1 MFEPDPIQDNK
12 PKQTTSFNSFV
23 NNNNRATSNKN
34 NSGISDY
41 NAQFLQRMSAPN
53 YVKLNSSSNSTVP
66 QNNNSQSNNRMF
78 ESPSTTSSVNG
89 MFSSAL
95 SHTFQNIPNTFSN
108 LTNPFGVNSLNNTKQ
123 QPQNFFG
130 SQNTIQDNRP
140 KSSFSN
146 VFGINPSP
154 NSFGANITQ
163 PRNQIEINQF
173 QLSVAINTFETK
185 IDRTEEVV
193 FFKIDLYSNITKNEW
208 SVFHKYND
216 FYELNLIFKKYY
228 VKAPYF
234 PGQSITRLSN
244 ISELTHRKENLQKY
258 LKDVINRPDLLTSVY
273 CIKFLKLENHYPDMG
288 LYHPL
293 LMYNLE
299 NELELPISCAYFY
312 EETNLLFLGLG
323 KPKESALGGIFDKVK
338 SGFGFFKKAEP
349 QKVICGQLVIY
360 NIIKNYQG
368 LCHFEPLFAKPLY
381 SECVSINYY
390 KEKNCL
396 CLGLNDGTVQ
406 LYKVFT
412 TESTQ
417 ESQGQFVIEAGTIN
431 CHKVPIVGSVVNFN
445 YGYIYTVAKETVI
458 KISELNYQTL
468 MKEIPITKRNITKM
482 QYENRMGR
490 MILGDEGGSIYI
502 VDMTTNVLLPQVCK
516 IINSKMVPITCLS
529 CDFIENRLFVGFK
542 GGNVIFYKITNY
554 NDKFTANV
562 DLIKMKE
569 ITISND
575 VNVND
580 VIVTGKDEM
589 LFSLSNGSIPV
600 YTDNFDTP
608 ECIIYYIIII

>member
-193 FFKIDLYSNITKNEW
+193 FFKIDLYSNITKNE
-208 SVFHKYND
+208 
-216 FYELNLIFKKYY
+216 
-228 VKAPYF
+228 
-234 PGQSITRLSN
+234 
-244 ISELTHRKENLQKY
+244 
-258 LKDVINRPDLLTSVY
+258 
-273 CIKFLKLENHYPDMG
+273 
-288 LYHPL
+288 
-293 LMYNLE
+293 
-299 NELELPISCAYFY
+299 
-312 EETNLLFLGLG
+312 
-323 KPKESALGGIFDKVK
+323 
-338 SGFGFFKKAEP
+338 
-349 QKVICGQLVIY
+349 
-360 NIIKNYQG
+360 
-368 LCHFEPLFAKPLY
+368 
-381 SECVSINYY
+381 
-390 KEKNCL
+390 
-396 CLGLNDGTVQ
+396 
-406 LYKVFT
+406 
-412 TESTQ
+412 
-417 ESQGQFVIEAGTIN
+417 
-431 CHKVPIVGSVVNFN
+431 
-445 YGYIYTVAKETVI
+445 
-458 KISELNYQTL
+458 
-468 MKEIPITKRNITKM
+468 
-482 QYENRMGR
+482 
-490 MILGDEGGSIYI
+490 
-502 VDMTTNVLLPQVCK
+502 
-516 IINSKMVPITCLS
+516 
-529 CDFIENRLFVGFK
+529 
-542 GGNVIFYKITNY
+542 
-554 NDKFTANV
+554 
-562 DLIKMKE
+562 
-569 ITISND
+569 
-575 VNVND
+575 
-580 VIVTGKDEM
+580 
-589 LFSLSNGSIPV
+589 
-600 YTDNFDTP
+600 
-608 ECIIYYIIII
+608 